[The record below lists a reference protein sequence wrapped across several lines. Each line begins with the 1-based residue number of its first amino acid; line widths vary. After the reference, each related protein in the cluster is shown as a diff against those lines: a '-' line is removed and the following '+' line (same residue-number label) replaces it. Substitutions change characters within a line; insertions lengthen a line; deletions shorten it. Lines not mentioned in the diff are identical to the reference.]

1 MWQLVDSAFPTGAF
15 AHSLGL
21 ESAWQHGEVTSRE
34 DLRRFVEAT
43 ILQAASGALPLVNAA
58 YREPARLAEWD
69 ALNDV
74 FLSSAVANRA
84 SRQQGR
90 TLMASAARIF
100 ASSTLDALSARL
112 ASTSNF
118 QRATS
123 KALPTPNSQFPNTSG
138 QIPSV
143 CAHVAPLTGAVF
155 AALDVPLETTQ
166 RIVLFTAARGVLSAA
181 VRLGVSGSYDA
192 QRLQADCAAWSA
204 SVVARYAG
212 AGPDDLAQ
220 TAPIIDILQ
229 GAHDR
234 LYSRL
239 FQS

>member
-1 MWQLVDSAFPTGAF
+1 MEDLLVWQLVDSAFPTGAF

-21 ESAWQHGEVTSRE
+21 EAAAQHGEVASRE

-69 ALNDV
+69 ALNDA
-74 FLSSAVANRA
+74 FLSNAVANRA

-90 TLMASAARIF
+90 TLVASAARIW
-100 ASSTLDALSARL
+100 DVPALTALHRRA
-112 ASTSNF
+112 ASTSSS
-118 QRATS
+118 Q
-123 KALPTPNSQFPNTSG
+123 LPTPEKRPTPNFHT
-138 QIPSV
+138 PPAF
-143 CAHVAPLTGAVF
+143 CAHVAPVTGAVF
-155 AALDVPLETTQ
+155 AALGVSLATTQ
-166 RIVLFTAARGVLSAA
+166 RVVLFVAARGVLSAA
-181 VRLGVSGSYDA
+181 VRLGVTGSYDA
-192 QRLQADCAAWSA
+192 QRLEAECAEWIGR
-204 SVVARYAG
+204 VLVRHRDV
-212 AGPDDLAQ
+212 GPDDLAQ
-220 TAPIIDILQ
+220 TAPVIDILQ

>member
-1 MWQLVDSAFPTGAF
+1 MQDALVWQLVDSAFPTGAF

-21 ESAWQHGEVTSRE
+21 ESAWQHGEVVSRD

-58 YREPARLAEWD
+58 HREPARLAEWD
-69 ALNDV
+69 ALNDA
-74 FLSSAVANRA
+74 FLTNAVANRA

-90 TLMASAARIF
+90 TLLASAARIWP
-100 ASSTLDALSARL
+100 SSALDAVQA
-112 ASTSNF
+112 
-118 QRATS
+118 Q
-123 KALPTPNSQFPNTSG
+123 LPHL
-138 QIPSV
+138 
-143 CAHVAPLTGAVF
+143 CAHAAPMTGVVCGT
-155 AALDVPLETTQ
+155 LGISLETTQ
-166 RIVLFTAARGVLSAA
+166 RVVLFVAARGVLSAA
-181 VRLGVSGSYDA
+181 VRLGVTGSYDA
-192 QRLQADCAAWSA
+192 QRLQSECAGY
-204 SVVARYAG
+204 SVTVLARYRD
-212 AGPDDLAQ
+212 AGPTELAQ